1 MTKHSLFFALL
12 LSSLFSFA
20 QKQNNIWYF
29 GDKAGI
35 DFNSGTATAITN
47 SNMQSFESASSI
59 SDSLGNLLFYTNGGY
74 LNSIFGP
81 FSGGVWNR
89 NHVMMPNGALDA
101 SGGCNSAW
109 QGAIIVPMP
118 GNTNQYYFFTTDC
131 QENTMVGGFRYGIVD
146 MNLDGGMGDVTLKGI
161 HLIDSVAEPI
171 CVIKHKNNI
180 DYWVI
185 VHKLYNTEFYA
196 YLVNDLGI
204 QSPIISNVGDPVFNN
219 CGSFMATVDGTKIG
233 IGATWKT
240 MLFNFDASTGLLS
253 NYIDLNKTSAGAAFS
268 ANCRFY
274 YTASNDPPD
283 SKVYQFDL
291 SAANIPASAIEI
303 HTIES
308 PYHPFQLGPDGKIYI
323 PSNIWNSA
331 DLDVIQNPDLLGLSC
346 NYTVNSFNLA
356 GKTTKGSLPNIIS
369 GLYGGCDFATSNTSV
384 QIKTRPDISVI
395 PNPFSN
401 YTIFT
406 IQNIELKNA
415 SIDILNVLG
424 EKVDRITEINT
435 NEIIFKRNEL
445 KSGIYFVKII
455 SGNEVKAVSKF
466 MIE

>member
-1 MTKHSLFFALL
+1 MRVLIVTQYFWPENFRINQIVESLVDRGVDVEVLTGKPNYPEGKIF
-12 LSSLFSFA
+12 
-20 QKQNNIWYF
+20 Q
-29 GDKAGI
+29 
-35 DFNSGTATAITN
+35 
-47 SNMQSFESASSI
+47 
-59 SDSLGNLLFYTNGGY
+59 GY
-74 LNSIFGP
+74 RTCGCQTEQ
-81 FSGGVWNR
+81 WK
-89 NHVMMPNGALDA
+89 GALVHRVPLIPR
-101 SGGCNSAW
+101 GRNSA
-109 QGAIIVPMP
+109 
-118 GNTNQYYFFTTDC
+118 F
-131 QENTMVGGFRYGIVD
+131 
-146 MNLDGGMGDVTLKGI
+146 
-161 HLIDSVAEPI
+161 
-171 CVIKHKNNI
+171 
-180 DYWVI
+180 
-185 VHKLYNTEFYA
+185 
-196 YLVNDLGI
+196 
-204 QSPIISNVGDPVFNN
+204 
-219 CGSFMATVDGTKIG
+219 
-233 IGATWKT
+233 
-240 MLFNFDASTGLLS
+240 GLLS